1 MSTEHAAGAA
11 LELRDVVKRYGAQAA
26 VDRVSLDIRAGEFIT
41 FLGPSGSG
49 KTTTLNMVAG
59 FTDVTD
65 GDILMDGDAISAL
78 PPHKRNIGMVFQH
91 YALFPHM
98 TAAENVGFPLKQRKV
113 RDPELRERVDR
124 ALAMVRLEEF
134 GARYPRQL
142 SGGQQQRVALARAI
156 VFEPRVL
163 LMDEPLGAL
172 DKKLREW
179 LQLEIKR
186 IHSELGITFIYVTHD
201 QEEALVLS
209 DRIAIFRDGRIDQLG
224 TAEDLYERPR
234 TLFVAEFVGDSNVLP
249 GRVAGAGEHVEVV
262 GDGYRLRAV
271 GDGRLPEGAPAA
283 VIVRPERLHVADED
297 HQADAGA
304 NTLDATVRQVMY
316 LGSSRRL
323 ELEFAGGRHGQLREP
338 SNTPYPRHEGD
349 AIRVT
354 WAPEDGVVVPDDDTV
369 DTALGADVPVATA

>member
-11 LELRDVVKRYGAQAA
+11 LELRDVVKRYGGQAA

-113 RDPELRERVDR
+113 RDPELRERVER

-134 GARYPRQL
+134 GGRYPRQL

-249 GRVAGAGEHVEVV
+249 GRVSGAGDHVEVA

-271 GDGRLPEGAPAA
+271 GDGRLPDGAPAA
-283 VIVRPERLHVADED
+283 VIVRPERLRVADD
-297 HQADAGA
+297 GADAGAGA
-304 NTLDATVRQVMY
+304 NTLDATIRQVMY
-316 LGSSRRL
+316 LGSTRRL
-323 ELEFAGGRHGQLREP
+323 ELEFSGGRRGQLREP
-338 SNTPYPRHEGD
+338 SNTPSPRREGD

-354 WAPEDGVVVPDDDTV
+354 WAAEDGVVVPDDDTV
-369 DTALGADVPVATA
+369 DAVMASDVPMATA